1 MSKYLIKNFKG
12 QYRLKLDCDT
22 VTHDF
27 PRCIDGKVDDD
38 YDVYIDCYHGC
49 KIFHYGHNVLEA
61 YIPKILRGR
70 NYTKQLKDVIFDMV
84 DNDTEVTFKFKR
96 SDFDSV
102 AKILKPKTSGS
113 SIGPYSSRNLPKE
126 KYEIPH
132 EEIAKYKDITR
143 KVPKEKISTLGHI
156 TKRFLR
162 DSIPELY
169 RRENKTRKKIEFDT
183 KEDMKK
189 SGLKG
194 KEYIHHMGDVYWTE
208 FLSFLKEEVEKEGW
222 VSI

>member
-27 PRCIDGKVDDD
+27 PRREDGTVDDD

-49 KIFHYGHNVLEA
+49 KIFHYGHNVLEV

-96 SDFDSV
+96 SNFDSV

-169 RRENKTRKKIEFDT
+169 RHVNKTKKKIDFDT
-183 KEDMKK
+183 KADMKK

-208 FLSFLKEEVEKEGW
+208 FLSFLKEEVEKEGYE
-222 VSI
+222 